1 MHFLGFR
8 IILAIKSIFQISFI
22 NTQRF
27 LVWGHY
33 FRVFHGGQCEFR
45 DLIAIL
51 LTLHWTAG

>member
-8 IILAIKSIFQISFI
+8 IILAIKSNFQISFI

-33 FRVFHGGQCEFR
+33 FRVFRGGGGSVNFG
-45 DLIAIL
+45 
-51 LTLHWTAG
+51 T